1 MSSTYCAAIHH
12 HINLTPKGYIEPCCV
27 WMKDDRDQEFKFTE
41 LEKYKTSDQLKDYK
55 QALDSGVKLPHCRL
69 CWKQESMGQES
80 QRKMYNRWLTRED
93 DKITSI
99 EFKLGN
105 LCDLK
110 CVMCNGEN
118 SSQITTEYRMNQKKF
133 DQLPVIGPAT
143 AFIKPSPHSEFN
155 WPESEEFKNFVDHI
169 GNDLK
174 EIILTGGEPTIIP
187 YVVRLLDNITHPEK
201 VRLTMITNANS
212 VSSQLLEI
220 LKRFMHVNIT
230 ISLEGIEEHNDQ
242 IRFNSDWDRVVENIQ
257 RYKEIPNVIIK
268 INHVL
273 QAFSVTTLI
282 PLIEWTEKQGL
293 ELRFTPLFSPQHLA
307 LNSVPPERIK
317 QFALELEKSSNPA
330 ARYALNEL
338 SNYVY
343 NPKLE
348 QARQAHVKLLDE
360 VRKTTLSTLI

>member
-69 CWKQESMGQES
+69 CWKQESIGQES
-80 QRKMYNRWLTRED
+80 QRKMYNNYLTREEN
-93 DKITSI
+93 KISSV

-118 SSQITTEYRMNQKKF
+118 SSQITTEYKMNQKKF
-133 DQLPVIGPAT
+133 DLLPIVD
-143 AFIKPSPHSEFN
+143 FIKPGSPAEFS
-155 WPESEEFKNFVDHI
+155 WPESEEFKNFTDQI

-187 YVVRLLDNITHPEK
+187 YVVRLLANIAHPEN
-201 VRLTMITNANS
+201 VRLTMITNGNS
-212 VSSQLLEI
+212 MNTQLIEI
-220 LKRFMHVNIT
+220 LKKFMHVNII

-242 IRFNSDWDRVVENIQ
+242 IRFNSEWTRVAENIQ
-257 RYKEIPNVIIK
+257 RYKEIPSVIIK

-273 QAFSVTTLI
+273 QAFSVSTLM
-282 PLIEWTEKQGL
+282 PLIKWTEQQGL
-293 ELRFTPLFSPQHLA
+293 ELRFTPLFSPRHLT
-307 LNSVPPERIK
+307 LNSVPTERIQ
-317 QFALELEKSSNPA
+317 QFVEELKTSSCPA
-330 ARYALNEL
+330 ARYALKEL
-338 SNYVY
+338 ESHAYD
-343 NPKLE
+343 PKLAH
-348 QARQAHVKLLDE
+348 ARQAHVKLLDE
-360 VRKTTLSTLI
+360 IRKTNLSELI